1 MVLCLDMFRIF
12 TVLFISSVCVFVL
25 CEGQFNN
32 GQQLEFEITRIRG
45 EIIAVNRDSERLR
58 QETKQLIAICV
69 DKITMNKRF
78 ISNSSDEIQAQRR
91 TLEHLYQQL
100 AESYAEEDRLKEAP
114 ADIERLKLGIMV
126 VQEDIQVLQERREDE
141 TAKSSLELLHMT
153 ANTSEARP
161 PSVLTWMRLC
171 DTPVDL
177 ENQLR
182 LARSNLAEANRRRA
196 EEYRTLECTRDR
208 CNKIVQALVDM
219 LEELG
224 NDSRKAQERVNEI
237 KKELEKQKKRLA
249 ELINSRRTRDTE
261 QDKWNM
267 KEAKKFL
274 DKYQQYALEVYSY
287 KILVYY
293 VQTSVLS
300 EA

>member
-1 MVLCLDMFRIF
+1 M
-12 TVLFISSVCVFVL
+12 CVFVL

-100 AESYAEEDRLKEAP
+100 AKSYAEEDRLKEAP
-114 ADIERLKLGIMV
+114 ADIERLKLGIKV
-126 VQEDIQVLQERREDE
+126 VQEDIQVLQKRREDE
-141 TAKSSLELLHMT
+141 TAKSSLELLDMT

-161 PSVLTWMRLC
+161 ASVLTWMRLC
-171 DTPVDL
+171 HTPVDL

-196 EEYRTLECTRDR
+196 EEYRTLACTRDR

-237 KKELEKQKKRLA
+237 KKELEEQKKRLA

-267 KEAKKFL
+267 KEAKKVL

-287 KILVYY
+287 ETLLYY
-293 VQTSVLS
+293 VHTFVLS

>member
-1 MVLCLDMFRIF
+1 MFALCK
-12 TVLFISSVCVFVL
+12 
-25 CEGQFNN
+25 GHFNN
-32 GQQLEFEITRIRG
+32 GQRLGFEITRTRG
-45 EIIAVNRDSERLR
+45 EIIAVNRDGERLR

-78 ISNSSDEIQAQRR
+78 ISNSSEEVQAQRR

-100 AESYAEEDRLKEAP
+100 AQSYAEEDRLKEAP
-114 ADIERLKLGIMV
+114 TDIERLNLGIKV
-126 VQEDIQVLQERREDE
+126 VQEDIQVLQKRREDG
-141 TAKSSLELLHMT
+141 TAKSSLELLDMT

-171 DTPVDL
+171 HTPVDL
-177 ENQLR
+177 VNQLR

-219 LEELG
+219 LEGLG

-237 KKELEKQKKRLA
+237 KKELEEQKKRLA

-267 KEAKKFL
+267 KEAKKVL

-287 KILVYY
+287 ETLVYN
-293 VQTSVLS
+293 VQTLVLS
-300 EA
+300 KA